1 MTTDQIK
8 NQITNYVR
16 QFKENSG
23 TFKSFEV
30 IFDYVNFL
38 ESEPYLEK
46 LLSPVLATLYDQ
58 MKIMEKIAKDN
69 PEESKKMDNFVFDP
83 NNPAS
88 LSDLPIFKE
97 EIAKWI
103 KAIENKENL
112 PLITGLSIYLTSLI
126 IISNSF
132 EEIKEAQ
139 KANNN
144 KRAKELIEIAKEESF
159 SLVSMPV
166 KDNKPMV
173 ITSSQYLEMCLK
185 MVSKYILDNI
195 DSQAFLDNDKQQ
207 TAISF
212 DKDKSILNI
221 YGQAIKIAMK
231 NDKPTDHFIL
241 EAIFANPDKTEE
253 TYFKDIAQD
262 YIKIEEYDSSKDW
275 NRFRNACDRLNQKVD
290 KSTNGRY
297 KDFIQYSTGKTG
309 WSKINPKYL

>member
-23 TFKSFEV
+23 TFKSFEIV
-30 IFDYVNFL
+30 FDYVNFL

-139 KANNN
+139 KASDN
-144 KRAKELIEIAKEESF
+144 KRVKELIEIAKEESF

-195 DSQAFLDNDKQQ
+195 DSQAFLANDKQQ
-207 TAISF
+207 TVISF
-212 DKDKSILNI
+212 DKDNSILNI
-221 YGQAIKIAMK
+221 YGQDIKIAMK

-262 YIKIEEYDSSKDW
+262 YIKVEEYDSSKDW

-297 KDFIQYSTGKTG
+297 KKFIEYSTGKTG